1 MYTISLQTII
11 LVAVFAFGYLFFIT
25 RKTARQQLDLYDL
38 IMLSTVAIVPG
49 IFVAFPTIAFW
60 LSNIAGVQFPFVV
73 LFGILFVFLFVFVY
87 RLTIKLH
94 ILEADNRLLIQ
105 EISLLKQTTEQPDG
119 KRMAKRAMNRDAP
132 VGVDD

>member
-38 IMLSTVAIVPG
+38 VMLSTVAIVPG

-60 LSNIAGVQFPFVV
+60 LSNIAGVEFPFVV
-73 LFGILFVFLFVFVY
+73 MFGILFAFLFVFVY
-87 RLTIKLH
+87 RITIKLH

-105 EISLLKQTTEQPDG
+105 EISLLKQTIEQPDG